1 LDTRNSS
8 DVSARQSK
16 TGSMSGAPHRSS
28 PGTNG
33 TRNLTKRRDGSKK
46 LANFFKKRS
55 SIEIKIMTK

>member
-1 LDTRNSS
+1 M
-8 DVSARQSK
+8 SARQSK
-16 TGSMSGAPHRSS
+16 TGLTSGAPHRSS

-55 SIEIKIMTK
+55 SIKIKIITK